1 MKYNLL
7 FAAIKGPAPMRKS
20 EIKLA
25 DLGAVFAGADDEP
38 HRRLHSFTAPLADGG
53 EIEVGYVTVDPHRP
67 QQNSCQLDTFARWA
81 KRRVA

>member
-1 MKYNLL
+1 
-7 FAAIKGPAPMRKS
+7 MRKS

-25 DLGAVFAGADDEP
+25 DLGTVFGGDADEP
-38 HRRLHSFTAPLADGG
+38 NRRLQSFTAPMVDGG